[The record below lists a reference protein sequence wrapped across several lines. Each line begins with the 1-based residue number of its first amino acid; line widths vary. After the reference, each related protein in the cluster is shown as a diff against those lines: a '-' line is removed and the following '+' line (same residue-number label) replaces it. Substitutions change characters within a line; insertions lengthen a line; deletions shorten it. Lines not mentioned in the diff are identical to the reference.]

1 MPNSSHYS
9 KNKLYFKN
17 KISQR
22 NNLFS
27 ENKLF
32 CGDVKLRKD
41 WHILTKKT
49 LIIKRN
55 ILKHILIIKRNIFK
69 NILVLKRNILIQILM
84 RNRILH
90 NSTTFYKSI
99 LQAFYKH
106 VTRLK
111 VPACVCVFD
120 VCWDSKF
127 SSKTTARPEG
137 WWDLYVGSR
146 ECSGGSWVS
155 GGGHLKC
162 HAKEGQGF
170 PSKRFWSFI
179 FPPLHVSDLY
189 RLRPLPCCQIV
200 TTSDR
205 YRAARSLP
213 PQTVISSL
221 QHIWWGW
228 GYQWEVA

>member
-1 MPNSSHYS
+1 M
-9 KNKLYFKN
+9 
-17 KISQR
+17 
-22 NNLFS
+22 
-27 ENKLF
+27 
-32 CGDVKLRKD
+32 
-41 WHILTKKT
+41 
-49 LIIKRN
+49 
-55 ILKHILIIKRNIFK
+55 
-69 NILVLKRNILIQILM
+69 
-84 RNRILH
+84 
-90 NSTTFYKSI
+90 
-99 LQAFYKH
+99 LQDSMYLQ
-106 VTRLK
+106 V
-111 VPACVCVFD
+111 CVCVFD

-221 QHIWWGW
+221 QHIWWGVDW
-228 GYQWEVA
+228 LKPLFIIILCIVSFIFAFKQPWLHGNEDLAPCHLPGKQIRLWRSWRNQWRNQLRRQPGQRLLRAWRQLGQRLLRAWRKLGRDPQSRA